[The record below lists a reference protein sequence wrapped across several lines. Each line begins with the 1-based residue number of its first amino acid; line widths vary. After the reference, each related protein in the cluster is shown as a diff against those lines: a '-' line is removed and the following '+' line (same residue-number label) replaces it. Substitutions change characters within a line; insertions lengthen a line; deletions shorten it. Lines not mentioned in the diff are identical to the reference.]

1 MPETQLVRMP
11 PIRLRIGL
19 RTRSVSL
26 PGVSGRA
33 SGRPEDMP
41 DRAPPSNRV
50 LPGAARGPPQRVSG
64 SVLRGVCPP
73 DGSTRSLGRTVFR
86 SAAGE
91 PWRGWPS
98 GMHFELPA
106 CVCPEWVE
114 VAADAAD
121 PCPEPRVLAN
131 PCESLLRGGAC
142 VDGCVQWMS
151 LNGRLFSTQR
161 GVL

>member
-1 MPETQLVRMP
+1 
-11 PIRLRIGL
+11 
-19 RTRSVSL
+19 
-26 PGVSGRA
+26 
-33 SGRPEDMP
+33 MP

-98 GMHFELPA
+98 GMHVELPA
-106 CVCPEWVE
+106 CVCVLSGLKWPRMPLTRAQNRGFWPTPVSLCCEE
-114 VAADAAD
+114 VRAWM
-121 PCPEPRVLAN
+121 V
-131 PCESLLRGGAC
+131 AC
-142 VDGCVQWMS
+142 SGC
-151 LNGRLFSTQR
+151 R
-161 GVL
+161 